1 MFGRLSVSATR
12 LRCCLYVLGLAV
24 LAASAFWPASATAQT
39 WLPSPGSGD
48 WNTAANWNPA
58 TVPDNPAAAV
68 VFGTSSRSS
77 VSLSDQVAI
86 SSLTFNGTTAY
97 TLDLNGQLMVVN
109 GAGMTNNSGLTQHIT
124 VNGTLDFKNSTAGSN
139 IAYSVQG
146 SGSVAQF
153 QNSSTL
159 GTATF
164 TVGSGA
170 TLQMI
175 DSSSAFNA
183 KVINNGTLLMEKSDG
198 VLSVGSLTGSG
209 NVVFSTQNG
218 GAAAQTLMVGTLNS
232 SALFTGQIND
242 GVGVIGAL
250 TKAGTDTLTL
260 AGTNGY
266 TGATTISTGT
276 LALAGTGSIAAS
288 SQVNLTNAG
297 TAFDI
302 SGTTAGA
309 SIVSLAG
316 VSGSNV
322 TLGTQTLTITNGN
335 ALDIYYGAIGGSGGL
350 TVTGGIA
357 ELGGTNTYTGVTT
370 INNGAH
376 LVLQGTAAISS
387 SSRVINNGTFD
398 LSAMNVDSSIKSLA
412 GTDNSALLGLG
423 SHTLTLTAA
432 NDTYAG
438 FISGTGG
445 LTLASGTETLTG
457 TIGYSGAT
465 TINGGTLV
473 VNTSLASSSGV
484 TVNPGGTLAGTGA
497 VGNTSIVG
505 GTFAPGSGT
514 PGSSMTVDGALG
526 LTAASTYAVNIDPTT
541 SSFAHVTGTAT
552 LGGAIVNAIYAT
564 GSYVAKQYTIL
575 TAGTVKGAFGS
586 LVNTNLPANFKPT
599 LAYDATHA
607 WLNLA
612 LNFASTP
619 PTSPGST
626 PGSGAPNS
634 GGLNGN
640 QQAVANTLTNFFNT
654 TGGIPLVFGTL
665 TPAGLSQVSGES
677 ATGSQQTTFNAMNQF
692 MGVMTD
698 PFVAGRGD
706 GFGTSGGGAPT
717 GYASTQTSGAV
728 RDANAMFV
736 KGAVMPFEPRWS
748 TWAAGYGGSQTTD
761 GNAAVGSSSTTSSIY
776 GTAVGADYRFS
787 PDTLAGFALAGGGTS
802 FGVAGSGSGHSDLFQ
817 AGAFVRH
824 NAGPA
829 YISAALAY
837 GWQDI
842 TTNRTVTAAGLDQ
855 LQARFN
861 ANAWSGRAE
870 GGYRFVAPVAGGGI
884 GITPYA
890 AAQFTT
896 FDLPAYAEQA
906 LVGSNA
912 FALAYGAK
920 SVTDTR
926 SELGI
931 RTDKSYAMQDAIL
944 TLRGRLAWAHDYDP
958 DRSIGATFQTLPG
971 AGFVVNGAAQASD
984 SALTTASAE
993 WKWINNWSA
1002 AATFE
1007 GEFSNVT
1014 RSYAGKGVVRYTW

>member
-1 MFGRLSVSATR
+1 
-12 LRCCLYVLGLAV
+12 
-24 LAASAFWPASATAQT
+24 
-39 WLPSPGSGD
+39 
-48 WNTAANWNPA
+48 
-58 TVPDNPAAAV
+58 
-68 VFGTSSRSS
+68 
-77 VSLSDQVAI
+77 
-86 SSLTFNGTTAY
+86 
-97 TLDLNGQLMVVN
+97 
-109 GAGMTNNSGLTQHIT
+109 
-124 VNGTLDFKNSTAGSN
+124 
-139 IAYSVQG
+139 
-146 SGSVAQF
+146 
-153 QNSSTL
+153 
-159 GTATF
+159 
-164 TVGSGA
+164 
-170 TLQMI
+170 
-175 DSSSAFNA
+175 
-183 KVINNGTLLMEKSDG
+183 MEKSDG

-276 LALAGTGSIAAS
+276 LALAGPGSIAAS

-398 LSAMNVDSSIKSLA
+398 LSAMNVNSSIKSLA

-552 LGGAIVNAIYAT
+552 LGGATVNAIYAT

-575 TAGTVKGAFGS
+575 TAGSRQRHLRLAGQHQ
-586 LVNTNLPANFKPT
+586 PARELQANAELTTQPT
-599 LAYDATHA
+599 PISTWRSTSRRRRRRRRDLR
-607 WLNLA
+607 LA
-612 LNFASTP
+612 LALRTPAASTATSR
-619 PTSPGST
+619 TSP
-626 PGSGAPNS
+626 
-634 GGLNGN
+634 
-640 QQAVANTLTNFFNT
+640 
-654 TGGIPLVFGTL
+654 
-665 TPAGLSQVSGES
+665 
-677 ATGSQQTTFNAMNQF
+677 M
-692 MGVMTD
+692 
-698 PFVAGRGD
+698 R
-706 GFGTSGGGAPT
+706 
-717 GYASTQTSGAV
+717 
-728 RDANAMFV
+728 
-736 KGAVMPFEPRWS
+736 
-748 TWAAGYGGSQTTD
+748 
-761 GNAAVGSSSTTSSIY
+761 
-776 GTAVGADYRFS
+776 
-787 PDTLAGFALAGGGTS
+787 
-802 FGVAGSGSGHSDLFQ
+802 
-817 AGAFVRH
+817 
-824 NAGPA
+824 
-829 YISAALAY
+829 
-837 GWQDI
+837 
-842 TTNRTVTAAGLDQ
+842 
-855 LQARFN
+855 
-861 ANAWSGRAE
+861 
-870 GGYRFVAPVAGGGI
+870 
-884 GITPYA
+884 
-890 AAQFTT
+890 
-896 FDLPAYAEQA
+896 
-906 LVGSNA
+906 
-912 FALAYGAK
+912 
-920 SVTDTR
+920 
-926 SELGI
+926 
-931 RTDKSYAMQDAIL
+931 
-944 TLRGRLAWAHDYDP
+944 
-958 DRSIGATFQTLPG
+958 
-971 AGFVVNGAAQASD
+971 
-984 SALTTASAE
+984 
-993 WKWINNWSA
+993 
-1002 AATFE
+1002 
-1007 GEFSNVT
+1007 
-1014 RSYAGKGVVRYTW
+1014 